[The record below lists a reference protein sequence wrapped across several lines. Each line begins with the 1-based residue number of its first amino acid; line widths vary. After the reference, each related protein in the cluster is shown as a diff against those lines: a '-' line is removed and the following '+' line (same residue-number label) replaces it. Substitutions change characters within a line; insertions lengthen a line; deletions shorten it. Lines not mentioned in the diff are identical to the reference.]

1 MTERGGSWGEVHSL
15 AGDFDEA
22 TAVPFEGLLARHDVL
37 RPMSGAI
44 VAAFHLLISA
54 FECGHKV
61 LVCGN
66 GGSAADSAHIVGELM
81 KGMTKRRSLA
91 PADIGALQRL
101 EHREMA
107 DYLLKHLEG
116 ALPAIDLSS
125 QSALLAAIGNDT
137 AGDMGFAQQVQGYG
151 QPGDVLW
158 ALSTSGRSRNVLL
171 AAEAARAKRLVVLA
185 FTGPTESPLATIA
198 DVAVR
203 APGQS
208 VQEIQEVHL
217 SVYHTLC
224 EMVELRVFRQ
234 L

>member
-1 MTERGGSWGEVHSL
+1 MTEGGSSRGEVHGL
-15 AGDFDEA
+15 TGDLDEL
-22 TAVPFEGLLARHDVL
+22 TAAPFEGLLARHDVL
-37 RPMSGAI
+37 RPMSGA
-44 VAAFHLLISA
+44 VLAAFHLLISA
-54 FECGHKV
+54 FEGGHKV

-81 KGMTKRRSLA
+81 KGMTKRRPL
-91 PADIGALQRL
+91 PRADIEALQRL
-101 EHREMA
+101 EHREMGE
-107 DYLLKHLEG
+107 YLLKHLEG

-137 AGDMGFAQQVQGYG
+137 AGDMGFAQQVEGYG

-171 AAEAARAKRLVVLA
+171 AAEVAHAKRLAVLA
-185 FTGPTESPLATIA
+185 FTGPTESPLALVA
-198 DVAVR
+198 NVAVR

-217 SVYHTLC
+217 SAYHTLC
-224 EMVELRVFRQ
+224 EMIEMQMFR
-234 L
+234 

>member
-1 MTERGGSWGEVHSL
+1 MTERGGFWGEVRSL
-15 AGDFDEA
+15 AGHFDEA
-22 TAVPFEGLLARHDVL
+22 TAAPLEVLLERHDDL
-37 RPMSGAI
+37 RPISGPI
-44 VAAFHLLISA
+44 LAAFNLLISA
-54 FECGHKV
+54 FEGGHKV

-81 KGMTKRRSLA
+81 KGMTRRRPLA
-91 PADIGALQRL
+91 PADIDALQGL

-151 QPGDVLW
+151 QSGDVLW

-171 AAEAARAKRLVVLA
+171 AAEAARAKRLAVLA
-185 FTGPTESPLATIA
+185 FTGPAESPLAGIA
-198 DVAVR
+198 DVAVH

-217 SVYHTLC
+217 SVYHALC
-224 EMVELRVFRQ
+224 EMVELRAFR
-234 L
+234 